1 MFYVLFAHL
10 VILFIIYLIFFN
22 KEYFEDFFQNIG
34 IHLPNNK
41 YKYYQTN
48 VKKRDT
54 YDFKI

>member
-22 KEYFEDFFQNIG
+22 KEYFEDFFKNIG
-34 IHLPNNK
+34 IYLPRNK
-41 YKYYQTN
+41 PKYYQTDM
-48 VKKRDT
+48 KRRET